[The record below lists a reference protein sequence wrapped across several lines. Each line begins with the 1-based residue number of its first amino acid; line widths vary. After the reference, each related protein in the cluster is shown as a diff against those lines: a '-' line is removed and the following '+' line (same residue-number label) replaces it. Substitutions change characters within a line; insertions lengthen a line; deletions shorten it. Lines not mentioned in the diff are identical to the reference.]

1 MMLGCCKY
9 PYALYQVF
17 GARETQREILISNF
31 KWRTNFNNFTMH
43 VDKFDDFIKKFPR
56 ISAHVMGG
64 TAPGARTHISVSRNY
79 VKRQRFN
86 W

>member
-17 GARETQREILISNF
+17 GARETQQEILISYF

-43 VDKFDDFIKKFPR
+43 VDKFDDLLRNFREFLHMLWEAEQR
-56 ISAHVMGG
+56 I
-64 TAPGARTHISVSRNY
+64 
-79 VKRQRFN
+79 
-86 W
+86 